1 MLLELELFF
10 LLVCANGAPVL
21 ASKWLKHRFERP
33 IDGGRLWHDGRPLL
47 GASKTWRGLV
57 AGCLATGLLSV
68 LAGTGW
74 WFGMLFGLVA
84 LIGDLFSS
92 FIKRRRGLA
101 SSARATGLD
110 QIPEA
115 FLPMLLAVWWL
126 PLQLVPA
133 LGVVALFVIANIT
146 LSPLLF
152 RLGIRK
158 KPH

>member
-1 MLLELELFF
+1 VLLELELFF
-10 LLVCANGAPVL
+10 LLVFANGAPVL
-21 ASKWLKHRFERP
+21 ASKWLKHRFDQP
-33 IDGGRLWHDGRPLL
+33 IDGGGLWRDGRRVL

-57 AGCLATGLLSV
+57 AGCLTTGLLSA
-68 LAGTGW
+68 LAGSGW
-74 WFGMLFGLVA
+74 WFGILFGLMA
-84 LIGDLFSS
+84 LLGDMLSS

-126 PLQLVPA
+126 PVQLLPA
-133 LGVVALFVIANIT
+133 LAVAALFVIANIA